1 MRDTYSLYE
10 AKSKLSAIVRQVR
23 EGHSVIVTLH
33 GVPAVEIRAV
43 AKAREGIDAKLEQ
56 MAERGVLMR
65 AEGPLPQFHAVA
77 RRPGA
82 LKRFL
87 ADRGE

>member
-23 EGHSVIVTLH
+23 EGRPVVVTLH
-33 GVPAVEIRAV
+33 GEPVVEIRAL
-43 AKAREGIDAKLEQ
+43 AAERQGLDARLDQ
-56 MAERGVLMR
+56 MAERGMLLR
-65 AEGPLPQFHAVA
+65 PEAPRPEFRSVA

-82 LKRFL
+82 LQRFL
-87 ADRGE
+87 DDRGE